1 MMERL
6 SLGIEFEVG
15 LLNQGE
21 NWCEIMVFG
30 RRMLEGTYRT
40 LNKTIKNKNRIQIP
54 GSVKPG
60 DRFSL
65 HR

>member
-1 MMERL
+1 MMERS

-21 NWCEIMVFG
+21 NWCEILVFG
-30 RRMLEGTYRT
+30 RRMVEGTYRT
-40 LNKTIKNKNRIQIP
+40 LNRTINNKNRIQIP

-60 DRFSL
+60 DRFTL

>member
-21 NWCEIMVFG
+21 NWCEILVFG